1 MINWSFMSGSWW
13 GSGVGNGCTNGAG
26 APGAGS
32 LNTTR
37 GEGEMSLA
45 RAAQQRAK
53 QQQARRKK
61 ARHEGEIAFA
71 GHGSDYKP
79 VFRNNARRNV

>member
-1 MINWSFMSGSWW
+1 
-13 GSGVGNGCTNGAG
+13 
-26 APGAGS
+26 
-32 LNTTR
+32 
-37 GEGEMSLA
+37 MSLA